1 MAIQE
6 LMTYKAKSFGMAEV
20 GAANPTYKY
29 LDGVMYSM
37 TISQDTPEETPI
49 EAEFTDTPLETI
61 DTLAQYTIEFD
72 LAKYNPDQIVEL
84 EGGVY
89 NPSTGMYDLPTSS
102 QKILK
107 QCKIDFWNG
116 LEYILIHK
124 GKITTN
130 WDGSDLKTTPLRLH
144 VRIVALVHTNG
155 KSVSKKFLPD
165 GVTFENAVMS
175 AITASTATATFGV
188 SLSAGA
194 TITEKGVAYGLE
206 RNPTTSDSKKI
217 ATGTEAGSSVVELT
231 GLTASTEYHL
241 RPYVIMDGQTVYG
254 TEIRFNTDATA

>member
-6 LMTYKAKSFGMAEV
+6 LMTYKAKSLGMAKVGEV
-20 GAANPTYKY
+20 NPTYEY

-37 TISQDTPEETPI
+37 TIAQDAPEETPI
-49 EAEFTDTPLETI
+49 EAEFTDTPLDTI

-72 LAKYNPDQIVEL
+72 LAKYNPEQIVAL

-89 NPSTGMYDLPTSS
+89 NPSTGLYDLPTSA
-102 QKILK
+102 QKIEK
-107 QCKIDFWNG
+107 QIRIDFWNG
-116 LEYILIHK
+116 LEYILVHK

-175 AITASTATATFGV
+175 AITSTSATATFGV
-188 SLSAGA
+188 RLSSGA
-194 TITEKGVAYGLE
+194 TITEKGVVYSE
-206 RNPTTSDSKKI
+206 TRNPTTSDNKKA
-217 ATGTEAGSSVVELT
+217 ATGSGDGSSVVELT

-241 RPYVIMDGQTVYG
+241 RPYVIMDGLTVYG
-254 TEIRFNTDATA
+254 TEVVFNTDATA

>member
-6 LMTYKAKSFGMAEV
+6 LMTYKAKSFGMAAV
-20 GAANPTYKY
+20 GAANPTYDY

-49 EAEFTDTPLETI
+49 EAEFTDTPLDTI
-61 DTLAQYTIEFD
+61 DTMAQYVIEFD
-72 LAKYNPDQIVEL
+72 LAKYNPEQIAAL

-89 NPSTGMYDLPTSS
+89 NASTGMYDLPTSA
-102 QKILK
+102 QKIEK
-107 QCKIDFWNG
+107 QCRIDFWNG
-116 LEYILIHK
+116 IEYILIHK
-124 GKITTN
+124 GKISTN

-144 VRIVALVHTNG
+144 VRIVAMVHTNG

-165 GVTFENAVMS
+165 GVTFEKAVMS
-175 AITASTATATFGV
+175 AVTSTTATATFGV
-188 SLSAGA
+188 SLGSGS
-194 TITEKGVAYGLE
+194 TITEKGVVYGE
-206 RNPTTSDSKKI
+206 SRNPTTSDTKKV

-241 RPYVIMDGQTVYG
+241 RPYVIMGDQTVYG
-254 TEIRFNTDATA
+254 TETVFNTDATA